1 MKAKYIEPD
10 IEIVKF
16 ISQDIITESG
26 NGENNTENTEI
37 ENHSDEIS
45 SEDTIW

>member
-16 ISQDIITESG
+16 MSQDIITAS
-26 NGENNTENTEI
+26 GENNTEDVGI
-37 ENHSDEIS
+37 ETTSDENTH
-45 SEDTIW
+45 EANIWD